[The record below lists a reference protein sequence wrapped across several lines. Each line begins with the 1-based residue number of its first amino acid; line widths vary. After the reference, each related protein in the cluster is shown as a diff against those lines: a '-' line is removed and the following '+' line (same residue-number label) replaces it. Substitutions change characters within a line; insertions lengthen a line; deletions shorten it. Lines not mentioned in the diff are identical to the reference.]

1 VSPRQGDAI
10 RARIRAQLT
19 GPGGPFE
26 IAEGDVRGERMP
38 MLKNR
43 IPSLRHIVAGGA
55 AHGEREHFVQG
66 NWRITFR
73 DFVGHVGSVARAL
86 EQIHG
91 VRKGDRVAILAAN
104 CAEWALAYWA
114 TVSLG
119 GIVASMNGLWTADE
133 IQYGV
138 AHTEPRLLIGDRK
151 RLERVKGVA
160 LGVPLLEIESGFREL
175 LELAPGAPL
184 PDTPIA
190 EDDPAVILFTSGTTG
205 RPKGAVNSHRG
216 ICGFIQCNMLAGIE
230 SLLYDVEVHG
240 KARPGGPGPQQITI
254 ATSPFFHLSGLYGTI
269 VMGMTGGA
277 KILVRQGR
285 FDPAEILGLIEK
297 ERVTTWTPLGSMG
310 PRVIA
315 EAANRPYDLAS
326 VINTGFGGAPVS
338 PAVQEGIRKVFPNAA
353 SNTGIGY
360 GSSESVTVPAG
371 IRGEEY
377 KLYPESTGRVGAMHQ
392 VEIRDAQ
399 GKPVPEGVDGQIWVR
414 SPYVMLG
421 YWNDPAA
428 TAQALRP
435 GLWLSMGDVGHFKD
449 GLLYINSRARD
460 MILVNAENVYPV
472 EVEYRLEAHP
482 GVREAAVIGVDDE
495 LTGMAVKA
503 VVVPEPGAVL
513 RERELAD
520 WVGETLAGYKVP
532 TRWEIRSEPLPRNP
546 SGKILKNVLRG
557 EAESAFVEE

>member
-1 VSPRQGDAI
+1 MSARAGDAL

-26 IAEGDVRGERMP
+26 IVEADVRGERMQV
-38 MLKNR
+38 LKNR
-43 IPSLRHIVAGGA
+43 IPSLRHLVAGAA
-55 AHGEREHFVQG
+55 AHGDKEHFVQG
-66 NWRITFR
+66 DWRIGFR

-86 EQIHG
+86 EQRHG

-119 GIVASMNGLWTADE
+119 GIAASMNGLWTADE
-133 IQYGV
+133 IRYGV
-138 AHTEPRLLIGDRK
+138 ADSEPKLLIGDRR
-151 RLERVKGVA
+151 RLERVSGLD
-160 LGVPLLEIESGFREL
+160 LGAPVLEIESGFREL
-175 LELAPGAPL
+175 LEHAPGAPL
-184 PDTPIA
+184 PDVPID
-190 EDDPAVILFTSGTTG
+190 EDDPAVILYTSGTTG

-216 ICGFIQCNMLAGIE
+216 ICGFIQCNMLAAFETI
-230 SLLYDVEVHG
+230 LYDTEVYG
-240 KARPGGPGPQQITI
+240 KKRPAGPGPQQVTI

-269 VMGMTGGA
+269 VMSLVGGA
-277 KILVRQGR
+277 KILIRQGR
-285 FDPAEILGLIEK
+285 FDPAEILALIEK
-297 ERVTTWTPLGSMG
+297 ERVTTWTALGSMG

-315 EAANRPYDLAS
+315 EAARRSYDLS
-326 VINTGFGGAPVS
+326 SLINTGFGGAPVS

-360 GSSESVTVPAG
+360 GSSESITVPVG

-377 KLYPESTGRVGAMHQ
+377 KLFPESTGRVGAMHQ
-392 VEIRDAQ
+392 VEIRDER
-399 GKPVPEGVDGQIWVR
+399 GELVPEGVDGQIWVR

-421 YWNDPAA
+421 YWRNPEA
-428 TAQALRP
+428 TAKALRP
-435 GLWLSMGDVGHFKD
+435 GLWLSMGDIGHFQD

-472 EVEYRLEAHP
+472 EIEYRLEAHP

-503 VVVPEPGAVL
+503 VVIPEPVAKL
-513 RERELAD
+513 DERELAA
-520 WVGETLAGYKVP
+520 WVGETLAAYKVP

-546 SGKILKNVLRG
+546 SGKVLKNVLRG
-557 EAESAFVEE
+557 EVPSAFVEE